1 MTDRDRRT
9 FLAGM
14 AVSALAT
21 TGARAQGGRQMTR
34 IEFETTAYT
43 GAITGSGAPARW
55 ELLADPTAPTKA
67 KVLAQTST
75 PIVDQRQDNQRARI
89 RDGVKSGE
97 LTKREAAR
105 LRAEQRGISA
115 EKQMAKADGVVT
127 PAERA
132 GLRRDQNRASRDIA
146 RQKHDTQKRP

>member
-1 MTDRDRRT
+1 MKSLKMATI
-9 FLAGM
+9 FVSLLIAG
-14 AVSALAT
+14 S
-21 TGARAQGGRQMTR
+21 
-34 IEFETTAYT
+34 
-43 GAITGSGAPARW
+43 
-55 ELLADPTAPTKA
+55 
-67 KVLAQTST
+67 VLAQTST